1 MSGGVKMKVTK
12 VDVNRMCDHGTC
24 HERCQYEILL
34 GGYKNRILLCEN
46 CYKQLKKCIK
56 EEEKLSAKENKDK

>member
-1 MSGGVKMKVTK
+1 MKVSK

-24 HERCQYEILL
+24 HEKCSYEILL

-46 CYKQLKKCIK
+46 CYKLLKKCIK
-56 EEEKLSAKENKDK
+56 EEETACVKKIKED

>member
-1 MSGGVKMKVTK
+1 MQVNRI
-12 VDVNRMCDHGTC
+12 DVNRMCDHGTC
-24 HERCQYEILL
+24 HEKANIEIVL

-56 EEEKLSAKENKDK
+56 EEEKASVKDKKEQS